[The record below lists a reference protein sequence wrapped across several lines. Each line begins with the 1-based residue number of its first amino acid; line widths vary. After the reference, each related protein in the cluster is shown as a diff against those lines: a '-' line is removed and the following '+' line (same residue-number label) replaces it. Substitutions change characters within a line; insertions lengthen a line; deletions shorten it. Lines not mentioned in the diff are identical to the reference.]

1 MYIERYLDIESGRYI
16 IYIYICHDPC
26 LNISLHH
33 ESISKEKSTN
43 QGYFWLVYQ
52 VNSDRLILDI
62 DPPIFLIS
70 RDSEQ
75 QSIAH
80 LFHSIMQ
87 KSNDLLIQ
95 P

>member
-1 MYIERYLDIESGRYI
+1 MILTKTSAYIMSQFLKRNQPISGI
-16 IYIYICHDPC
+16 FLVC
-26 LNISLHH
+26 LSS
-33 ESISKEKSTN
+33 E
-43 QGYFWLVYQ
+43 FR
-52 VNSDRLILDI
+52 DRLILDI
-62 DPPIFLIS
+62 DPPCCLIS

-95 P
+95 PE